1 MANKLILC
9 PGLLC
14 DPALWRAQIDGLQD
28 CTTLHVADFTTDDS
42 ITAMAERVLDAAP
55 DTFALAGLSMGG
67 YVAQEIVRQAPE
79 RVSRL
84 ALLDTSARVDS
95 ETVSRRRQDF
105 IALAG
110 RGRFRGVT
118 PKLMPL
124 LIHPER
130 LDDAALTDDIQA
142 MAERVGGDAFL
153 RQQKAIQARVD
164 GREDLRRI
172 RCPALV
178 LCGREDQLT
187 PLDAHIEMAE
197 NIPGADL
204 VVLGR
209 CGHMSTMERPGDV
222 TAALRNWLL
231 RT

>member
-1 MANKLILC
+1 MTVGI
-9 PGLLC
+9 
-14 DPALWRAQIDGLQD
+14 
-28 CTTLHVADFTTDDS
+28 
-42 ITAMAERVLDAAP
+42 
-55 DTFALAGLSMGG
+55 
-67 YVAQEIVRQAPE
+67 
-79 RVSRL
+79 SRL

-172 RCPALV
+172 RCPTLV

>member
-1 MANKLILC
+1 
-9 PGLLC
+9 
-14 DPALWRAQIDGLQD
+14 
-28 CTTLHVADFTTDDS
+28 
-42 ITAMAERVLDAAP
+42 
-55 DTFALAGLSMGG
+55 
-67 YVAQEIVRQAPE
+67 
-79 RVSRL
+79 
-84 ALLDTSARVDS
+84 
-95 ETVSRRRQDF
+95 
-105 IALAG
+105 
-110 RGRFRGVT
+110 
-118 PKLMPL
+118 MPL

-172 RCPALV
+172 RCPTLV

>member
-28 CTTLHVADFTTDDS
+28 CTTLHIADFTTDDS

-153 RQQKAIQARVD
+153 RQQKVIQARVD

-172 RCPALV
+172 RCPTLV